1 MKIVLIETEN
11 HFCYA
16 IISKHGHVG
25 LYDGNMEFLTSY
37 HAIMTREDIFVK
49 DVERRRRNRWITNAT
64 FCKDTLM
71 LIITNSA
78 RSIIVYDASG
88 LKHAP
93 LWLILSVPN
102 AIQVK
107 ISFFYSFLIFY
118 GKFYAN
124 EFTLKLTFFK
134 CIVSEYF
141 VLLQW

>member
-11 HFCYA
+11 HFCYV

-37 HAIMTREDIFVK
+37 YVIMSREDTFVK
-49 DVERRRRNRWITNAT
+49 DEERRRRNRWITNAI
-64 FCKDTLM
+64 FCKDVQM

-78 RSIIVYDASG
+78 RSITIYDASS
-88 LKHAP
+88 LKHTP

-107 ISFFYSFLIFY
+107 
-118 GKFYAN
+118 N
-124 EFTLKLTFFK
+124 
-134 CIVSEYF
+134 
-141 VLLQW
+141 